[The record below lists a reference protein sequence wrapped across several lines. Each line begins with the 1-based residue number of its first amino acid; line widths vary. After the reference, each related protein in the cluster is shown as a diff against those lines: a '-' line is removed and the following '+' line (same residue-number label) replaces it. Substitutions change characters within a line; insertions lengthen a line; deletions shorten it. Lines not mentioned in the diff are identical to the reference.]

1 MKTLKAHLA
10 YRNIKRLR
18 HIVGVLL
25 KYGFRPLIDRL
36 RLMRLLSI
44 PARIT
49 GRRKVRVHESLTEA
63 VRLRLVLEEL
73 GPTFIKVGQLL
84 STRPDI
90 LPDEYLTELLKLQ
103 DSIPPVPFSEALL
116 VLEAELGKPWKEFFR
131 SIEKEPLAAASIAQV
146 HRAVT
151 IDGRDVVIKI
161 QRPGVE
167 ETIATDISI
176 LKYMAGLLVSR
187 VPESRPYDPVGLMDE
202 LAAIIA
208 KELNFNLEA
217 SFTERFRENF
227 ADDPR
232 VVVPAVYWQLS
243 ARRVLT
249 MDCIRGVKVDRVEEL
264 QARAIDREKIASLL
278 IEVFFRQVFE
288 LGLFH
293 GDLHPGN
300 IFVLDDE
307 KIALVD
313 FGIVSRIDETM
324 RRDLAE
330 IIISLLREDYEAVVK
345 VYLRMGILP
354 EDIDKARFK
363 REYADT
369 LINYLGRPAKSV
381 RFGELLLDHLRMAAS
396 FHVRLPGEFILFDKC
411 LIELEGLVRLLAPSL
426 NIVDESRPY
435 AMKLLKKRL
444 APRLVMEDS
453 LTTLSEYNKL
463 ARDFPARA
471 NSILDELAEGRL
483 RIEFLHKG
491 LDEFMSEMDRS
502 SNRLTFGLIIS
513 ALVIASSL
521 VIGSGIKPALFG
533 YPLIGIFGFVV
544 ASCLGFWLVIQIL
557 RSGKL

>member
-1 MKTLKAHLA
+1 LKAQLA

-25 KYGFRPLIDRL
+25 RYGFHPLMERL
-36 RLMRLLSI
+36 RLTRLLSI

-49 GRRKVRVHESLTEA
+49 GRRKVRAQESLTEA

-73 GPTFIKVGQLL
+73 GPTFIKIGQLL

-103 DSIPPVPFSEALL
+103 DSIPPVPFSEVVL
-116 VLEAELGKPWKEFFR
+116 VLEAELGKPWQGLFQ
-131 SIEKEPLAAASIAQV
+131 SVEKTPLAAASMAQV
-146 HRAVT
+146 HSALT
-151 IDGRDVVIKI
+151 KEGEEVVIKI
-161 QRPGVE
+161 QRPGIE

-176 LKYMAGLLVSR
+176 LKYMAGLFASR
-187 VPESRPYDPVGLMDE
+187 VPESRPYDPVGLMEE
-202 LAAIIA
+202 LTGIIA

-217 SFTERFRENF
+217 SFTERFRANF

-232 VVVPAVYWQLS
+232 VAVPAVYWDLS

-249 MDCIRGVKVDRVEEL
+249 MDRVQGIKVDRVEDL
-264 QARAIDREKIASLL
+264 KARGIETDKIASLL

-300 IFVLDDE
+300 IFVLDNE

-313 FGIVSRIDETM
+313 FGIVGRIDESM

-330 IIISLLREDYEAVVK
+330 IITSLIREDYEAVVK

-354 EDIDKARFK
+354 EGIDKVRFK

-369 LINYLGRPAKSV
+369 LVNYLGRPAASV
-381 RFGELLLDHLRMAAS
+381 RFGELLMDHLRLAAS
-396 FHVRLPGEFILFDKC
+396 FHVRLPSEFILFDKC
-411 LIELEGLVRLLAPSL
+411 LIELEGLVRLLSPSM

-435 AMKLLKKRL
+435 AAKLLKKRL
-444 APRLVMEDS
+444 SPRLIAEDS

-463 ARDFPARA
+463 AQDFPERA

-491 LDEFMSEMDRS
+491 LDDFMSEMDRS

-533 YPLIGIFGFVV
+533 YPVIGILGFVV